1 MDELEELGLA
11 DIEMEDI
18 GACDGDGDGDG
29 VGVNEEVALKL
40 LLGLIEKDGL
50 ALEVS
55 ERLGVS
61 LDVGDTELELEDERE
76 GLREEAAVI
85 ELDRE

>member
-1 MDELEELGLA
+1 VF
-11 DIEMEDI
+11 
-18 GACDGDGDGDG
+18 DG

-40 LLGLIEKDGL
+40 LLGLIEMDGL
-50 ALEVS
+50 ALEVN